1 MMINIFDTT
10 LGTWRALSNAHHVNE
25 PSWSHDPRFI
35 YYDTGGEEPAALRRV
50 RIEDGMV
57 EELTTL
63 AGLPLAYHW
72 SGLSPDDESLL
83 LSNAGSS
90 RMYALMWGHATRVQK
105 DDSHLP
111 GVSAEPPARRPR
123 RPPLGCPASSQQS
136 FHSSDGGE
144 WLPRPRAGR
153 FGGGEL

>member
-1 MMINIFDTT
+1 MLRIYDLETGRETPVPGSEGLWTCRWSPNGRYIAGLRIGLDRRQMMINIFDTT

-63 AGLPLAYHW
+63 AGLPLAYHG

-90 RMYALMWGHATRVQK
+90 RMHALK
-105 DDSHLP
+105 
-111 GVSAEPPARRPR
+111 
-123 RPPLGCPASSQQS
+123 LGS
-136 FHSSDGGE
+136 
-144 WLPRPRAGR
+144 R
-153 FGGGEL
+153 